1 MESELR
7 KNDDAA
13 HGGDNRVSV
22 SKTGLLWNSIGSTML
37 ALSTVVLSYFTIHV
51 VGAEDGG
58 LMSLALTVA
67 QVFGFIGYF
76 ETRNYQNS
84 EGGEGFSFAAF
95 RSLKRMLLAC
105 NLLAVA
111 VYTLLTGVTV
121 YHMEILA
128 LMGVYRALDGYA
140 DLYESELQHR
150 GKLAYTGASQFF
162 RSFLSILLYAVLL
175 LVTRNML
182 LAAAAACGF
191 AVLSA
196 LVLALIAP
204 RLTGDAQTAQG
215 ADAADSAGMPASG
228 EDDASAADRTAHK
241 ASVRALFFEC
251 LPVAAGMILWALILS
266 ISRIAVGHLMTDA
279 DTARYQVLFLPIN
292 FFALLVNYV
301 YRPFLPQMG
310 VWHRDG
316 DEESLRKLMKR
327 SAFFLVLLTAAVA
340 VGGYLLGPWFLG
352 LISGLDLNA
361 DRLLFAFLMLAGG
374 LSGIAIM
381 LYYVLIVQRKQKR
394 ILICYVLSAL
404 VAILCAYLLT
414 AHFGLTGAAVSF
426 FLATLV
432 LLIAFFAAL
441 RQGSDAR

>member
-1 MESELR
+1 MSVRTEPGPDSG
-7 KNDDAA
+7 AA
-13 HGGDNRVSV
+13 VSGA
-22 SKTGLLWNSIGSTML
+22 GLLWNTLGSTMV
-37 ALSTVVLSYFTIHV
+37 AFSTVVLSYFTINV
-51 VGAEDGG
+51 AGAEDGG

-67 QVFGFIGYF
+67 QVFGFIAYF

-84 EGGEGFSFAAF
+84 EGGEGFSFATF
-95 RSLKRMLLAC
+95 RSLKRMLFAC

-111 VYTLLTGVTV
+111 VYTLLTGVTA
-121 YHMEILA
+121 YRMAMLA
-128 LMGVYRALDGYA
+128 LMGIYRALDGYA

-182 LAAAAACGF
+182 LSATAACGF
-191 AVLSA
+191 ALVSA
-196 LVLALIAP
+196 AVLALLAP
-204 RLTGDAQTAQG
+204 RLTGNAAAG
-215 ADAADSAGMPASG
+215 ADRAAQ
-228 EDDASAADRTAHK
+228 K

-301 YRPFLPQMG
+301 YRPFLPRMG
-310 VWHRDG
+310 IWYREG
-316 DEESLRKLMKR
+316 DRESLKKLIRR
-327 SAFFLVLLTAAVA
+327 SVLLLLLLTVLVAA
-340 VGGYLLGPWFLG
+340 GGYVLGPWFLG
-352 LISGLDLNA
+352 LISGLDLGP
-361 DRLLFAFLMLAGG
+361 DRLLFAFLMIAGG

-394 ILICYVLSAL
+394 ILVCYVLSAL
-404 VAILCAYLLT
+404 VAILGAYLLT

-432 LLIAFFAAL
+432 LLTGFLIAL
-441 RQGSDAR
+441 R